1 MELNAALLGLIV
13 FGHITDEASPLRRL
27 LLKGYA
33 SKEVEL
39 LKILFRVSRLS
50 IMKRAWFRKPFYYL
64 FAHFL
69 GTRGVVCQAATLAE
83 AHAFIDDLP
92 EEYAL
97 AVGPCRCRVGNK
109 NCDHEVMTDIVI
121 RRTAPIWYKELF
133 PKDYRVISKKEAK
146 EICRT
151 SRKAGMIQS
160 IDRHLYYRNSENYFV
175 VCNCCKESCVPI
187 IAYRLFKDE
196 PYRFFPSRSVSTVD
210 EAKCRSCGTCIEACP
225 FEERTLASGDGRAA
239 RSGGKTAARSSKIVA
254 RVLNCQGCGRCAD
267 VCQAKATF
275 MIPREDSPLRD
286 VKPW

>member
-1 MELNAALLGLIV
+1 MEFHTALVTLVVI
-13 FGHITDEASPLRRL
+13 GHITDEASPLRRL

-33 SKEVEL
+33 WREVDL
-39 LKILFRVSRLS
+39 LKVLFRVSNLS

-69 GTRGVVCQAATLAE
+69 GTRGVVCQATTLAE
-83 AHAFIDDLP
+83 TMAFIDGLP
-92 EEYAL
+92 DEYDL

-109 NCDHEVMTDIVI
+109 NCDHEIMADIVI

-133 PKDYRVISKKEAK
+133 PKDYRVITKQEAK

-160 IDRHLYYRNSENYFV
+160 IDRHLYYRGSENYFV

-187 IAYRLFKDE
+187 IAYRMFKDE
-196 PYRFFPSRSVSTVD
+196 PYAFYPSRSVATMD
-210 EAKCRSCGTCIEACP
+210 EKKCAGCGTCIDACP
-225 FEERTLASGDGRAA
+225 FEERTLVTADVPAK
-239 RSGGKTAARSSKIVA
+239 RSGGRSVA
-254 RVLNCQGCGRCAD
+254 RVLNCQGCGLCAD
-267 VCQAKATF
+267 VCAAQATF

>member
-33 SKEVEL
+33 WQ
-39 LKILFRVSRLS
+39 RG
-50 IMKRAWFRKPFYYL
+50 RAPQDPFPGQPP
-64 FAHFL
+64 FDHEA
-69 GTRGVVCQAATLAE
+69 GVVPKALLLPVRPLPGDARGGLPGGDACRGP
-83 AHAFIDDLP
+83 AFIDGLP
-92 EEYAL
+92 DEYAL
-97 AVGPCRCRVGNK
+97 AVGPCRCRVGNR
-109 NCDHEVMTDIVI
+109 NCDHEIMTDIVI

-133 PKDYRVISKKEAK
+133 PKDYRVITKQEAK

-210 EAKCRSCGTCIEACP
+210 EAKCRACGTCIEACP
-225 FEERTLASGDGRAA
+225 FEERELVPVGAGREG
-239 RSGGKTAARSSKIVA
+239 RNGVSKTVA

-267 VCQAKATF
+267 VCEAKATF